1 VRLLLVASTHA
12 SVLSKRDFSTIIPQ
26 NKTCFAFTTLQ
37 ITMNEDEFGDIADED
52 LIEAF
57 SQPSQN
63 LPSNSRPPARKRR
76 RILES
81 TDDDEISIDSRRNS
95 RDSIE
100 WSGSGGDGAEGAQK
114 KKKKEKHRIH
124 EGGEQVEAAR
134 ILGATQ
140 AEAHPDSSPAYR
152 IRGPIY
158 RKPRPEVSTPP
169 IFSAAQ
175 RPVAP
180 KPNIF
185 QRSAS
190 NVSTSNSSGNNRTN
204 DFTQE
209 LDDLPPDFFSSQEN
223 VSKPKETITIGS
235 SPVRNSQASSFP
247 RQRLAAP
254 QAGLRQ
260 TTLFGGRIPVEQ
272 EPSASQA
279 KKVQNFIVDLPPE
292 EPTHHKL
299 DEEALNT
306 WVYPTNL
313 GTIREYQYS
322 IVKNALYNNLLVAL
336 PTGLGKTFIAAT
348 VMLNFFR
355 WTKDSQI
362 VFVAP
367 TKPLVAQQV
376 DACFNIVGIP
386 KSQTT
391 MLTGEQVPALRA
403 EEWAEKR
410 VFFMTPQTLQ
420 NDLSSGIA
428 DPKKIVLIVVDE
440 AHRATG
446 NYAYVTVIKFM
457 RRFNKSFR
465 ILALTATPGASVEA
479 VQEVVDGLE
488 ISKVEIRTEES
499 MDIQQYIHSR
509 NVDQIL
515 LDPSEEMTLI
525 QQHFSKALQP
535 LVNLLCSQNG
545 YWKKDP
551 MSLTTFG
558 MVTARKQWMASP
570 AGRAANFGLKG
581 MMNAL
586 FTILGSV
593 AHGIKLLN
601 FHGIGPFYSAVKDLQ
616 QRVVDD
622 GNKGGKYRKQIVE
635 HPEFK
640 KMMERLGSWI
650 NKDDFIG
657 HPKLTYLCDTAL
669 NHFLDAGEGRLGEDA
684 PPSATRIIVFC
695 EYRDS
700 AEEVC
705 RVLNRHGPMVRAS
718 VFVGQ
723 ADSKR
728 SEGMNQLKQLET
740 INNFKNGKINVI
752 VATSI
757 GEEGLDIGQVDLII
771 CYDSSASPIRMLQRM
786 GRTGRKRA
794 GKVVLLLMRGKEEES
809 FVKSKDNYEQMQKMI
824 TEGTRFN
831 FRHDLSV
838 RIIPKTITQ
847 VVDKRL
853 IEIPIENTQGPALPE
868 PKRRPNKAK
877 KKPPKKFH
885 MPDDVE
891 TGFRKASKLNGD
903 GSASTKRDVAVKKS
917 SGVPKAQLAPIP
929 PLESV
934 LLGEAEMKQLERRYL
949 NIAGDDMQEVTM
961 PDMNS
966 HPAVQRSLGRT
977 SKIPHGQYTKR
988 CVKLFRTMGNS
999 QDIDDR
1005 FLKPYGDRAPSL
1017 AYVDLPALLDDDED
1031 SVHNSAKP
1039 ASVPQKAPRPKPLPK
1054 KKNALVISDIESDN
1068 ESSSMPT
1075 QRRRD
1080 SNEPPPTYGEESE
1093 GEGDDLAN
1101 TEDESESDMEASSS
1115 LLNFIAQDEEDLIR
1129 RKRPSTETSS
1139 PPPAVAPK
1147 RKPSFEATTFN
1158 LDPDDDDLPDIPDLI
1173 GITPRTGSA
1182 GRQEEV
1188 SSDEDII
1195 YKIDH
1200 RHKRKRVVEDDD
1212 SDE

>member
-1 VRLLLVASTHA
+1 M
-12 SVLSKRDFSTIIPQ
+12 DE
-26 NKTCFAFTTLQ
+26 
-37 ITMNEDEFGDIADED
+37 EDYGDIADED

-57 SQPSQN
+57 SQPSQT
-63 LPSNSRPPARKRR
+63 LPPNSSPPARKRR
-76 RILES
+76 RIQES

-114 KKKKEKHRIH
+114 KKKKEKYRIH
-124 EGGEQVEAAR
+124 DGMEQVEAPR

-140 AEAHPDSSPAYR
+140 AEAHPDSSPAYK

-158 RKPRPEVSTPP
+158 RKPRPEVPLAP
-169 IFSAAQ
+169 KFAAVQ
-175 RPVAP
+175 QPVAS

-190 NVSTSNSSGNNRTN
+190 NVSISNSSGKNIAN
-204 DFTQE
+204 DCTQE

-223 VSKPKETITIGS
+223 ISRPRETITIGS
-235 SPVRNSQASSFP
+235 SPMRDSQGSSFP

-260 TTLFGGRIPVEQ
+260 TTLFGARLQ
-272 EPSASQA
+272 EEPPSASQI
-279 KKVQNFIVDLPPE
+279 KKVHNFKVDLPPE

-299 DEEALNT
+299 DEEALKT

-348 VMLNFFR
+348 VMLNYFR

-386 KSQTT
+386 RSQTT

-428 DPKKIVLIVVDE
+428 DPKKIVLLVVDE

-446 NYAYVTVIKFM
+446 NYAYVTVVKFI

-465 ILALTATPGASVEA
+465 VLALTATPGASVEA

-499 MDIQQYIHSR
+499 MDIQQYVHRR
-509 NVDQIL
+509 NIDQIL
-515 LDPSEEMTLI
+515 LDPSEEMILVRE
-525 QQHFSKALQP
+525 HYSKALQP

-570 AGRAANFGLKG
+570 AARTSNQGLKF

-586 FTILGSV
+586 FTVLSSV

-601 FHGIGPFYSAVKDLQ
+601 FHGIGPFYSSIKDFRQ
-616 QRVVDD
+616 SVEDA
-622 GNKGGKYRKQIVE
+622 GNKGSKYKKQIIE

-640 KMMERLGSWI
+640 KMMDRMSSWI
-650 NKDDFIG
+650 NKDDFVG
-657 HPKLTYLCDTAL
+657 HPKLTYLCDTVL
-669 NHFLDAGEGRLGEDA
+669 NHFLDAGDGRLGEDS
-684 PPSATRIIVFC
+684 PPSATRIIVFA

-700 AEEVC
+700 AEDIS
-705 RVLNRHGPMVRAS
+705 RVLNRHGPLIRSS

-740 INNFKNGKINVI
+740 INNFKSGKTNVI

-757 GEEGLDIGQVDLII
+757 GEEGLDIGQVDLIV
-771 CYDSSASPIRMLQRM
+771 CYDASASPIRMLQRM

-794 GKVVLLLMRGKEEES
+794 GKVVLLLMCGKEEES
-809 FVKSKDNYEQMQKMI
+809 FVKAKDNYEQMQKMI
-824 TEGTRFN
+824 SDEVRFN

-838 RIIPKTITQ
+838 RIVPKTITP

-903 GSASTKRDVAVKKS
+903 GSASFKRDVAVKKS
-917 SGVPKAQLAPIP
+917 SVVPKAQLAPIP
-929 PLESV
+929 PLDSV
-934 LLGEAEMKQLERRYL
+934 LLSEVEMKQLERRYL

-988 CVKLFRTMGNS
+988 CVKLFRTLGDS
-999 QDIDDR
+999 QDIEDR
-1005 FLKPYGDRAPSL
+1005 FLRPYGDRKPSL
-1017 AYVDLPALLDDDED
+1017 AYLDPPTLLED
-1031 SVHNSAKP
+1031 SEKGTVKNSVKTTP
-1039 ASVPQKAPRPKPLPK
+1039 VSHKAPRAKPPPK
-1054 KKNALVISDIESDN
+1054 KKSALVISDIESDG
-1068 ESSSMPT
+1068 EPSSLPT

-1080 SNEPPPTYGEESE
+1080 SNEPPPTYGDDSE

-1101 TEDESESDMEASSS
+1101 TEEESESDMEASSS
-1115 LLNFIAQDEEDLIR
+1115 LLNFIAQDEEDIIR

-1147 RKPSFEATTFN
+1147 SKPSFKSATLI
-1158 LDPDDDDLPDIPDLI
+1158 LDSDDDDLPDIPDLI
-1173 GITPRTGSA
+1173 GIKPKAVSA
-1182 GRQEEV
+1182 NREEEI
-1188 SSDEDII
+1188 SSDEDLAP
-1195 YKIDH
+1195 KTDH
-1200 RHKRKRVVEDDD
+1200 RAKRKRVVEDDD

>member
-1 VRLLLVASTHA
+1 M
-12 SVLSKRDFSTIIPQ
+12 DE
-26 NKTCFAFTTLQ
+26 
-37 ITMNEDEFGDIADED
+37 EDYGDIADED

-57 SQPSQN
+57 SQPSQT
-63 LPSNSRPPARKRR
+63 LPSHSSPPARKRR
-76 RILES
+76 RIQES
-81 TDDDEISIDSRRNS
+81 TDDDEISIDSRCNS

-100 WSGSGGDGAEGAQK
+100 WSGSGGDVEGVQK
-114 KKKKEKHRIH
+114 KKKKEKYRIH
-124 EGGEQVEAAR
+124 DGVEQVEAPR

-140 AEAHPDSSPAYR
+140 AEAHPDSSPAYK

-158 RKPRPEVSTPP
+158 RKPRPEVPLAP
-169 IFSAAQ
+169 IFSAPQ
-175 RPVAP
+175 QPVAP

-190 NVSTSNSSGNNRTN
+190 TVSQSNSNSNIFQRSASNVSISNSNGNNRIN

-223 VSKPKETITIGS
+223 VSRPRETIMIRS
-235 SPVRNSQASSFP
+235 SPIRASQGSSFP
-247 RQRLAAP
+247 RQRLTAP

-260 TTLFGGRIPVEQ
+260 TTLFGARLQ
-272 EPSASQA
+272 EEPPSASQA
-279 KKVQNFIVDLPPE
+279 KKVHNFKVDLPPE

-299 DEEALNT
+299 DEEALKT

-348 VMLNFFR
+348 VMLNYFR
-355 WTKDSQI
+355 WTKDSQV

-428 DPKKIVLIVVDE
+428 DPKKIVLLVVDE

-446 NYAYVTVIKFM
+446 NYAYVTVVKFM

-465 ILALTATPGASVEA
+465 VLALTATPGASVEA

-509 NVDQIL
+509 NIDQIL
-515 LDPSEEMTLI
+515 LDPSEEMVLI
-525 QQHFSKALQP
+525 QQHYSKALQP

-586 FTILGSV
+586 FTILSSV

-601 FHGIGPFYSAVKDLQ
+601 FHGIGPFYSAVKDLRQ
-616 QRVVDD
+616 QVIDD

-640 KMMERLGSWI
+640 KMMDRMALWI
-650 NKDDFIG
+650 SKDDFIG

-669 NHFLDAGEGRLGEDA
+669 NHFLDAGEGRLGENA

-700 AEEVC
+700 AEDVC

-740 INNFKNGKINVI
+740 INNFKTGKINVI

-771 CYDSSASPIRMLQRM
+771 CYDSSSSPIRMLQRM

-794 GKVVLLLMRGKEEES
+794 GKVVLLLMRGKEEEA
-809 FVKSKDNYEQMQKMI
+809 FVKAKDNYEQMQKMI
-824 TEGTRFN
+824 SDGVRFN

-838 RIIPKTITQ
+838 RIVPKTITQ

-903 GSASTKRDVAVKKS
+903 GSVSAKRGPTVKKS
-917 SGVPKAQLAPIP
+917 SGMPKAQLAPIP
-929 PLESV
+929 PLDSV
-934 LLGEAEMKQLERRYL
+934 FLSEAETKQFQRRYQT
-949 NIAGDDMQEVTM
+949 IAGDDMQEVAM

-988 CVKLFRTMGNS
+988 CVKLFRTLGNS
-999 QDIDDR
+999 QDIEDR
-1005 FLKPYGDRAPSL
+1005 FLKPYGDRNPSL
-1017 AYVDLPALLDDDED
+1017 AYLDPPTLLDDDNLK
-1031 SVHNSAKP
+1031 NSAKSTP
-1039 ASVPQKAPRPKPLPK
+1039 VSHKAPRAKPPPK
-1054 KKNALVISDIESDN
+1054 KKNALAISDIESDD
-1068 ESSSMPT
+1068 EPSSLPT

-1080 SNEPPPTYGEESE
+1080 SNEPPATYGDESE

-1115 LLNFIAQDEEDLIR
+1115 LLNFIAQDEEDTIR

-1147 RKPSFEATTFN
+1147 LKPSFKSAEFI
-1158 LDPDDDDLPDIPDLI
+1158 LDSDDDDLPDIPDII
-1173 GITPRTGSA
+1173 GIAPKAVSA
-1182 GRQEEV
+1182 TRLEDI
-1188 SSDEDII
+1188 SSDEDMAP
-1195 YKIDH
+1195 KTDH
-1200 RHKRKRVVEDDD
+1200 RTKRKRIVEDDD